1 VLGNL
6 GGDKDSWLTSI
17 PNSGAPSAASAGTAN
32 TTLTVQSDAANA
44 TGTSNT
50 SGFNYALSG
59 STSDRSLG
67 FSPTSGSGLIL
78 QLRLTNNTSAAIS
91 AIRVGYG
98 IRRFRNASSAEVM
111 PGYRLFVSSDNG
123 STWTNVTSLNPVA
136 SGGTVN
142 VPNTTGT
149 TTIPLTNITL
159 PSAVAVGSEVRFRWV
174 DDNGVPSPDQI
185 VGLDNVSIQL
195 PVVNALPTATLTAPA
210 AGATFD
216 APATVNLTADAT
228 DTDGTISKV
237 EFFRGAV
244 KLGEDLA
251 SPYEFAWTNV
261 LTGSY
266 SLTAVATD
274 NLGGVTTST
283 AVNITV
289 TNLDNVA
296 PTVSLTAPA
305 NGSTILANS
314 VALAANAADTD
325 GVVSKVEFFNG
336 ATKLGEDLTSPFT
349 FNWTGVASGNYTLTA
364 VATDNDSATTTS
376 SAVSISVAIPIQTTL
391 IARRPVGQPGA
402 VWKYLDNGSNQG
414 TAWKETGFN
423 DSAWASGAA
432 PLGYTDSHIVTT
444 VNSPAAPNR
453 TITTYFRRSFNVTGA
468 AAIQA
473 LNLNILRD
481 DGVVVYING
490 TEVARQNMPA
500 GAIDYLTFSSA
511 ITDGADETTYFAS
524 TASPLPVLVE
534 GANTIA
540 VELHQRD
547 GNSSDLG
554 FDLELISLALPGTP
568 PTVTLTAPDEG
579 STFDAPATINL
590 AATAS
595 DSDGTIAKVEF
606 FQGTTKIGEDTSE
619 PYEFTWTGVISGTY
633 FLSAVATDNA
643 GSQTTSAAEDI
654 IVTNANNVAPTVALT
669 APANNSTILTN
680 SVALAANAADTD
692 GVVSK
697 VEFFNGATKL
707 GEDLTS
713 PYTFNWT
720 GVATGA
726 YTITAVATDNDSA
739 TTTSSAVNISVAVPI
754 STTLVAKGATW
765 KYLDNGS
772 DQGTAWKETGF
783 NDTTWAS
790 GPAVLGGGD
799 AHVVTNVNL
808 GPSGARYITTYFRRT
823 FNVTGAAAV
832 QALNMNILRD
842 DGVVVWING
851 VEVARQ
857 NMPAGAINYLTDTPD
872 IVSGADETTYFAS
885 AASPLSA
892 LVNGVNTIAVEVH
905 QRDGASSD
913 LGFDLELISLAL
925 PGTPP
930 TVAITAPVEG
940 TTFNAPATV
949 SITADANDTDGTITK
964 VEFFNGATKLGEDLD
979 APYAYN
985 WTTVPQ
991 GSYTLTAK
999 VTDNFG
1005 LTATSAP
1012 VNISVGPPNTIAPT
1026 VAITAPANNANFI
1039 APASVSIAADAVDS
1053 DGTVTKVEFFN
1064 GATKLGE
1071 DTEAPYLFTWTNVP
1085 AGSYVLTAKATD
1097 NLTATTT
1104 SAPVTITVNPNQAP
1118 TIALASP
1125 ANSASLGSSGIVNLT
1140 ATLADPEAAPLTVT
1154 FYGRPKLAPP
1164 GPDFTIVTLPD
1175 TQFYSE
1181 NSGGNRFQFF
1191 TNQTSWIVASKNL
1204 LNTQFVAHMG
1214 DMTQSYNTVV
1224 QEYLN
1229 ASQAMAIIE
1238 NPATTLLTHGIP
1250 WGGAPGNHDIA
1261 SGGSTVMWNDYFGL
1275 GRFATRTVANGGY
1288 FGGGYTDNTTDNNY
1302 QLFSASG
1309 LDFIVI
1315 NLKYNSSTAGNAAVM
1330 NWADALLKAHPNRR
1344 AIVTSHWLVGT
1355 SLPPTQAAW
1364 GGHGQAVYDNLKDN
1378 PNLFLMLCGHIHGEG
1393 RRADTFQGRTVNTV
1407 LQDYQSRSNGGDSWL
1422 RYFTFSPANDTITAR
1437 TYKTNTAPVGNPL
1450 GGTFETDADSQFTLN
1465 YDMSGGSSSWTAL
1478 GTVNVPGGTGTASIA
1493 WTGLA
1498 TNTEYEWYAAVS
1510 DSVNPPV
1517 GSTTRGFT
1525 TNGNAAPS
1533 VSLTSPA
1540 NGASFNL
1547 PATVPLSATAA
1558 DIDGSITKVEFYQGN
1573 AKLGEDTEAPFTF
1586 DWAAPA
1592 GSYSLAARATDGQ
1605 GASTN
1610 SAAVAIT
1617 VTEMIPEVTVTATDA
1632 AAGEFGPDQTLVFT
1646 VSRTGP
1652 TTAPLNVQLSA
1663 TGRATP
1669 GSDYNGFTTL
1679 FEIPASQASADLTLT
1694 VLADNLSEGPETVL
1708 LTVLPA
1714 ALYNPGTPATA
1725 QATIADRPAQGFYFD
1740 NIADAAKRAPTMDA
1754 DNDGKANIIEYFMGT
1769 LPGDAGSNGVL
1780 TIPSTGVNT
1789 FKVRYPRAKNRPD
1802 VSGSLRWSA
1811 DLVNW
1816 HTSGQSNGTQTV
1828 TFAEAVVSA
1837 TEVNP
1842 ETVEATATITGTGQ
1856 ASKIFVRL
1864 GVE

>member
-1 VLGNL
+1 MRNSYIFGALALLTLPLAAQVSLTGTYSQNFDSLGTTGTTTMPTGWSHIGAL
-6 GGDKDSWLTSI
+6 GGNNGTWSSSI
-17 PNSGAPSAASAGTAN
+17 PASGTTSAATAGTTNNTLIVSAGT
-32 TTLTVQSDAANA
+32 S
-44 TGTSNT
+44 GSSNT
-50 SGFNYALSG
+50 QAYNLGVSGNTDRALG
-59 STSDRSLG
+59 T
-67 FSPTSGSGLIL
+67 SPTSGAGNIL
-78 QLRLTNNTSAAIS
+78 QLRLTNNTGAAVSGLRI
-91 AIRVGYG
+91 GYD
-98 IRRFRNASSAEVM
+98 IRRFGAGTGGAETL
-111 PGYRLFVSSDNG
+111 PGYWLFYSTNGGTTWSEATALRPTITTVPNSAGVSNFPLTLVTFGSPVANG
-123 STWTNVTSLNPVA
+123 SEISL
-136 SGGTVN
+136 
-142 VPNTTGT
+142 
-149 TTIPLTNITL
+149 
-159 PSAVAVGSEVRFRWV
+159 RWV
-174 DDNGVPSPDQI
+174 DDNAVTPSPDQI
-185 VGLDNVSIQL
+185 IGLDNVSIQV
-195 PVVNALPTATLTAPA
+195 PVVNSLPTATLTAPA
-210 AGATFD
+210 GGATFD
-216 APATVNLTADAT
+216 APATVNLTAEAT

-251 SPYEFAWTNV
+251 SPFEFAWTNV

-266 SLTAVATD
+266 ALTAVATD
-274 NLGGVTTST
+274 NSGGVTTSA

-314 VALAANAADTD
+314 VALSANSADTD

-349 FNWTGVASGNYTLTA
+349 FNWTGIASGNYTLTA

-376 SAVSISVAIPIQTTL
+376 TVVNISVAVPIQTTL
-391 IARRPVGQPGA
+391 IARRPAGQPGA

-524 TASPLPVLVE
+524 AASPLPVLLE

-547 GNSSDLG
+547 GTSSDLG

-606 FQGTTKIGEDTSE
+606 FQGTTKLGEDTSE

-633 FLSAVATDNA
+633 FLSAVATDNS
-643 GSQTTSAAEDI
+643 GSRTTSAAEDI
-654 IVTNANNVAPTVALT
+654 IVTNANNVAPSVALT
-669 APANNSTILTN
+669 APANNATILTN
-680 SVALAANAADTD
+680 SVALAANATDAD

-739 TTTSSAVNISVAVPI
+739 TTTSSVVNLSVAVPI
-754 STTLVAKGATW
+754 NTTLVAKGATW

-772 DQGTAWKETGF
+772 DQGTAWKETSF
-783 NDTTWAS
+783 NDTAWAS

-823 FNVTGAAAV
+823 FNVSGAAGV

-872 IVSGADETTYFAS
+872 IVSGADETTYFPAT
-885 AASPLSA
+885 ASPLPT

-925 PGTPP
+925 PGNPP
-930 TVAITAPVEG
+930 TVAITAPVVG
-940 TTFNAPATV
+940 ATFAAPATV

-1012 VNISVGPPNTIAPT
+1012 VNISVGPPNTVPPT
-1026 VAITAPANNANFI
+1026 VAITAPGNDPYLI
-1039 APASVSIAADAVDS
+1039 APASVSIAVAADDS
-1053 DGTVTKVEFFN
+1053 DGNVTKVEFFN
-1064 GATKLGE
+1064 GTTKLGE
-1071 DTEAPYLFTWTNVP
+1071 DTEAPYLFAWTNVP

-1097 NLTATTT
+1097 NLTASTT
-1104 SAPVTITVNPNQAP
+1104 SGPVNITVNPNQPP
-1118 TIALASP
+1118 TISLTSP
-1125 ANSASLGSSGIVNLT
+1125 ANLASVNAPSTNL
-1140 ATLADPEAAPLTVT
+1140 AVSLADPENQPLTVT
-1154 FYGRPKLAPP
+1154 YYGRPKTAAP
-1164 GPDFTIVTLPD
+1164 GADFTVVTLPD

-1181 NSGGNRFQFF
+1181 TTARFPQFLSQ
-1191 TNQTSWIVASKNL
+1191 TNWIVSSKNT
-1204 LNTQFVAHMG
+1204 LNTKFVAHMG
-1214 DMTQSYNTVV
+1214 DMTQSYNAIEAEF
-1224 QEYLN
+1224 QR
-1229 ASQAMAIIE
+1229 ADQAMDLIE
-1238 NPATTLLTHGIP
+1238 DPATTLLTHGIP
-1250 WGGAPGNHDIA
+1250 WGGAPGNHDIG
-1261 SGGSTVMWNDYFGL
+1261 SGGSTSLWNQYFGINRWA
-1275 GRFATRTVANGGY
+1275 GRPY
-1288 FGGGYTDNTTDNNY
+1288 FGGGYNNTSDQNY

-1309 LDFIVI
+1309 MDFIVI
-1315 NLKYNSSTAGNAAVM
+1315 NLKYNSSTAGDQAVM
-1330 NWADALLKAHPNRR
+1330 DWADALLKAYPNHR
-1344 AIVTSHWLVGT
+1344 AIITSHWFVGT
-1355 SLPPTQAAW
+1355 SFPPTQASW

-1393 RRADTFQGRTVNTV
+1393 RRSDTFQGRTVNTV
-1407 LQDYQSRSNGGDSWL
+1407 LQDYQSRANGGDSWL
-1422 RYFTFSPANDTITAR
+1422 RYFTFKPSENKIYAY
-1437 TYKTNTAPVGNPL
+1437 TYKTNT
-1450 GGTFETDADSQFTLN
+1450 GTFETDADSQFTLDYN
-1465 YDMSGGSSSWTAL
+1465 MSSTAPWTNL
-1478 GTVNVPGGTGTASIA
+1478 GTQTLNAGATTASLA
-1493 WTGLA
+1493 FTGLVA
-1498 TNTEYEWYAAVS
+1498 GEEYEWYAAV
-1510 DSVNPPV
+1510 
-1517 GSTTRGFT
+1517 
-1525 TNGNAAPS
+1525 
-1533 VSLTSPA
+1533 
-1540 NGASFNL
+1540 
-1547 PATVPLSATAA
+1547 
-1558 DIDGSITKVEFYQGN
+1558 
-1573 AKLGEDTEAPFTF
+1573 
-1586 DWAAPA
+1586 
-1592 GSYSLAARATDGQ
+1592 TDGVTPV
-1605 GASTN
+1605 ST
-1610 SAAVAIT
+1610 SVRSFTAVTPPPLPT
-1617 VTEMIPEVTVTATDA
+1617 VTIAATDA
-1632 AAGEFGPDQTLVFT
+1632 AAAEFGADQALVFT
-1646 VSRTGP
+1646 VTRTGS
-1652 TTAPLNVQLSA
+1652 TAAALTVPLTASGNASA
-1663 TGRATP
+1663 A
-1669 GSDYNGFTTL
+1669 DYSGFVSSVV
-1679 FEIPASQASADLTLT
+1679 IPIGQASVALPLT
-1694 VLADNLSEGPETVL
+1694 VVADADAEGPETVTL
-1708 LTVLPA
+1708 SLAASPDLIAGSPA
-1714 ALYNPGTPATA
+1714 SANAI
-1725 QATIADRPAQGFYFD
+1725 IADKPSQSFYFD
-1740 NIADAAKRAPTMDA
+1740 NIADAAKRNPTMDA

-1769 LPGDAGSNGVL
+1769 LPADAGSNGVL

-1802 VSGSLRWSA
+1802 VSGSLRWSS

-1864 GVE
+1864 SVE